1 METNLPNRVNVGL
14 LYTIMDANALPP
26 LTRRQEQI
34 LALIVNMYTA
44 KAEPV
49 SSKALAETTGLSVSP
64 ATIRNEMAVL
74 EELGYL
80 NAPHTSAG
88 RVPSQTGYRYY
99 VKHLLGTSELSN
111 TDKQLIADR
120 IQSVPMASDQWMRH
134 AASMLAR
141 TTQSASLVTS
151 PAASTGRL
159 KHIEL
164 ISIQGRLVLMVLVL
178 QGGGVHQRMLNL
190 AEGVAQQTLSEV
202 SARLNTLCYDLTA
215 NDLMLKAV
223 GMSLLEREVI
233 ELAAE
238 VIDRATA
245 GVIGAVYRDG
255 LSEVLPAFSQT
266 EATQQVV
273 RVFEERPFL
282 NMILD
287 EFLAPLA
294 DDVQV
299 VIAGDGKRE
308 ELSQISMVLS
318 RYGLPGQLSGAVGL
332 VGPTHL
338 NYGRAISA
346 VRYISTMMT
355 NMLINLYQNEDGGD
369 AAPPSER

>member
-1 METNLPNRVNVGL
+1 
-14 LYTIMDANALPP
+14 MDATPLPP

-34 LALIVNMYTA
+34 LTLIVRAYTA

-49 SSKALAETTGLSVSP
+49 SSKALAESAGLGVSP
-64 ATIRNEMAVL
+64 ATIRNEMSVL
-74 EELGYL
+74 EELGYIH
-80 NAPHTSAG
+80 APHTSAG

-99 VKHLLGTSELSN
+99 VKYLLGSSELPSS
-111 TDKQLIADR
+111 DKQLIADR
-120 IQSVPMASDQWMRH
+120 IQSAPMASDQWMRY

-151 PAASTGRL
+151 PAASTGRF
-159 KHIEL
+159 KHLEL
-164 ISIQGRLVLMVLVL
+164 IGIQGRLVLMVLVL

-190 AEGVAQQTLSEV
+190 AEGIAQMTLSEV
-202 SARLNTLCYDLTA
+202 SARLNALCYDLTA

-223 GMSLLEREVI
+223 GMSLLEREVM

-238 VIDRATA
+238 VIERATT
-245 GVIGAVYRDG
+245 GVIGTVYRDG
-255 LSEVLPAFSQT
+255 LSEVLPAFAQA
-266 EATQQVV
+266 EATQQVM

-282 NMILD
+282 TMILD
-287 EFLAPLA
+287 EFLTPLA

-308 ELSQISMVLS
+308 ELSQVSMVLS
-318 RYGLPGQLSGAVGL
+318 RYGLPGQFSGAVGL

-355 NMLINLYQNEDGGD
+355 NMLVNLYQNDDSGGE
-369 AAPPSER
+369 STEE

>member
-1 METNLPNRVNVGL
+1 MGL
-14 LYTIMDANALPP
+14 LYNLMDANPLPP

-34 LALIVNMYTA
+34 LTLIVRAYTA

-49 SSKALAETTGLSVSP
+49 SSKALADSAGLGVSP
-64 ATIRNEMAVL
+64 ATIRNEMSVL
-74 EELGYL
+74 EELGYI

-88 RVPSQTGYRYY
+88 RVPSQAGYRYY
-99 VKHLLGTSELSN
+99 VKYLLGASDLPN
-111 TDKQLIADR
+111 ADKQLIADR
-120 IQSVPMASDQWMRH
+120 IQSAPMASDQWMRH
-134 AASMLAR
+134 AATMLAR

-151 PAASTGRL
+151 PAASTGRF
-159 KHIEL
+159 KHLEL

-190 AEGVAQQTLSEV
+190 AEGVSQSTLSEV
-202 SARLNTLCYDLTA
+202 SGRLNTLCYDLTT

-223 GMSLLEREVI
+223 GMPLLEREVV

-238 VIDRATA
+238 VIERATA
-245 GVIGAVYRDG
+245 GVIGAIYRDG
-255 LSEVLPAFSQT
+255 LSEVLPAFSQA
-266 EATQQVV
+266 EAAQQVV

-299 VIAGDGKRE
+299 VIAGEGKRD
-308 ELSQISMVLS
+308 ELSQVSMVLS

-338 NYGRAISA
+338 NYGRAIST

-355 NMLINLYQNEDGGD
+355 NMLVNLYQNDD
-369 AAPPSER
+369 ADKDSQVE